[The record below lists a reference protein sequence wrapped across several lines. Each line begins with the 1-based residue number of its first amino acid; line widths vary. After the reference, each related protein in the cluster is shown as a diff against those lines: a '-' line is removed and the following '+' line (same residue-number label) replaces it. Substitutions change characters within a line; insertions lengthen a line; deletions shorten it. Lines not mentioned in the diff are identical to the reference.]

1 MTYLQVIAELQRLGA
16 AQTMD
21 SSEALDVFA
30 RLQRDGSITREDVA
44 QDDFQLATTASAVL
58 QHLEDVRAD
67 EENSPLNR
75 GRARG

>member
-1 MTYLQVIAELQRLGA
+1 MTYLEIIAELQRLGA
-16 AQTMD
+16 AD
-21 SSEALDVFA
+21 NSEALDVFA

>member
-16 AQTMD
+16 DQTMD

-44 QDDFQLATTASAVL
+44 QDDFELSTTASAVL

-75 GRARG
+75 GRGSR

>member
-1 MTYLQVIAELQRLGA
+1 MTYLEIIAELQRLGA
-16 AQTMD
+16 AD
-21 SSEALDVFA
+21 NSEALDVFA

-44 QDDFQLATTASAVL
+44 QDDFQLVTTASAVL
-58 QHLEDVRAD
+58 QHLDDVRAD